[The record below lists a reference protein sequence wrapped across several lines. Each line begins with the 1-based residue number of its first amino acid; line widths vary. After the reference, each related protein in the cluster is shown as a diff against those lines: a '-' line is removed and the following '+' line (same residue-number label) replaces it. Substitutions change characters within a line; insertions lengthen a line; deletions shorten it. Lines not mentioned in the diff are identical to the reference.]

1 MAVAYIVFPSSVLS
15 AVRYHKDINFPFM
28 NIGNNFTHTQVQFE
42 FGSGPMIFFTE
53 LCPLNFEIIFC
64 AIKCKTKYDIWNFGC
79 LWGGGAFLSIYVL
92 LYDNLQQNKLY
103 NALDDKWHQIRL
115 ITMNLATSLRVNLG
129 LFNHN
134 DRHEHGNIWRE
145 DKSLRTSTLP

>member
-1 MAVAYIVFPSSVLS
+1 MPLHKMAVAYIVFPSSVLS

-79 LWGGGAFLSIYVL
+79 LWGGGGAFLSLRHIYVL

-103 NALDDKWHQIRL
+103 NALNFMLDLAGCFCHPALLTTINGIRL
-115 ITMNLATSLRVNLG
+115 
-129 LFNHN
+129 
-134 DRHEHGNIWRE
+134 DW
-145 DKSLRTSTLP
+145 